1 MSSSS
6 SSSSSGCDLVD
17 IEVIGIDGSMQ
28 LMSFDICSTT
38 RLELE
43 HIAAGDVRG
52 LTALTALRELS
63 LHHNELLW
71 CPDISKLS
79 LEVLHLSFNRIG
91 ALPEDGL
98 AHLAS
103 SLRELSI
110 QQNRLRYL
118 PDILRKFSFLTR
130 LSLQGNRFADWT
142 LVLGPSHRFQ
152 NVIQSHDQ
160 LIDLVDLCG
169 DPQTSW
175 HRLRAALT
183 MICIALHELD
193 LPAIQTVLIFDHL
206 EPQAQQVKLHTKWR
220 VVCAVKH
227 ARQRDGLLFTDSA
240 ASAGTPTSSDSLP
253 R

>member
-1 MSSSS
+1 MSD
-6 SSSSSGCDLVD
+6 GVCDLVD

-28 LMSFDICSTT
+28 LLQFDSCSTT

-43 HIAAGDVRG
+43 HMEAGDVRG

-63 LHHNELLW
+63 LHHNELMW
-71 CPDISKLS
+71 CPDISQLS
-79 LEVLHLSFNRIG
+79 LEVLHLSFNHISS
-91 ALPEDGL
+91 LPEEGL

-118 PDILRKFSFLTR
+118 PDILRRFSFLTR

-152 NVIQSHDQ
+152 NVIQSHNQ

-169 DPQTSW
+169 DPFTSW
-175 HRLRAALT
+175 HRLRALLT
-183 MICIALHELD
+183 TVCIALHDLD
-193 LPAIQTVLIFDHL
+193 LPAIQTVMIFDHL

-227 ARQRDGLLFTDSA
+227 ARQRNGLLFTDSEA
-240 ASAGTPTSSDSLP
+240 PAGTPMSSDSFP